1 MTPRPY
7 ENGPWGIRFVREVN
21 LPNLQAVG
29 GDFTI
34 SADTLY
40 NLNLPALES
49 VSGNFNVQ
57 TWKLGELDFSAL
69 KTVGANFYI
78 MGRQSSSNIVAPEE
92 IVFPSLAVVG
102 NRLDLHVVI
111 IRGKLHSRYCNRLG
125 CFILRRWRWLRSLIL
140 VN

>member
-1 MTPRPY
+1 M
-7 ENGPWGIRFVREVN
+7 
-21 LPNLQAVG
+21 PNLQAVG

-92 IVFPSLAVVG
+92 IVFPLW
-102 NRLDLHVVI
+102 RL
-111 IRGKLHSRYCNRLG
+111 LG
-125 CFILRRWRWLRSLIL
+125 TGLILRIYNTRKIAFGIAIGWGALS
-140 VN
+140 